1 MLTRALK
8 APSSRTRRTHLPP
21 SIHALEMRGPCKVQ
35 RELCRCVYNPAEE
48 DATLL
53 TLRYHGHDCW
63 EFDDG
68 SHRVLIDP
76 FLSGNPLADVKA
88 DSFTKLDA
96 IIVTHGHGD
105 HVGDAVAIARQSGAL
120 VVSNYEIV
128 NYLGKQGCTGH
139 PLHIGG
145 GRQFPFGHV
154 KLTIAHHAS
163 TGPNCEALGNPAGV
177 VLTMAGKKVYHAG
190 DTGLF
195 LDMQLIGDAWGPLD
209 VALLPIGDNFT
220 MGIDD
225 AVRAAGFL
233 KAKINIPM
241 HYSTFDVIQADPLEF
256 ARKIEAAG
264 LKAIW
269 VRPGSQY
276 RMD

>member
-1 MLTRALK
+1 M
-8 APSSRTRRTHLPP
+8 
-21 SIHALEMRGPCKVQ
+21 
-35 RELCRCVYNPAEE
+35 
-48 DATLL
+48 L

-76 FLSGNPLADVKA
+76 FLSGNPQADVKA
-88 DSFTKLDA
+88 DAFRKLDA
-96 IIVTHGHGD
+96 ILVTHGHGD
-105 HVGDAVAIARQSGAL
+105 HIGDTVAIAKQSGAL
-120 VVSNYEIV
+120 VISNFEIV
-128 NYLGKQGCTGH
+128 NYLSNQGCKGH

-145 GRQFPFGHV
+145 GHQFPFGHV

-163 TGPNCEALGNPAGV
+163 TGPDGEALGNPAGI
-177 VLTMAGKKVYHAG
+177 VLTMGGKKVYHAG

-233 KAKINIPM
+233 KAKVNIPM
-241 HYSTFDVIQADPLEF
+241 HYGTFDVIQANPNEF
-256 ARKIEAAG
+256 VRKVELAG
-264 LKAIW
+264 GKAL
-269 VRPGSQY
+269 VVSPGSEY
-276 RMD
+276 KLG